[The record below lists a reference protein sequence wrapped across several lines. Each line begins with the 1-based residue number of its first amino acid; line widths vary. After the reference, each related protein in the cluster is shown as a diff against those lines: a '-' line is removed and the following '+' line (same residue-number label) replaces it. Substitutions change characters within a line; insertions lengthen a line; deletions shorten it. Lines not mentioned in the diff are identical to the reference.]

1 MEDSKKPIKV
11 AVTYRVCQHWRV
23 PIFARLSRHPRIQ
36 LTVLHGSS
44 VPNTKVTNG
53 DNLDDISHVE
63 HWTIKKS
70 GVQWVC
76 HPLIWVT
83 LLRMRPDV
91 ILSEGGSNFFTNFF
105 VLAYAMLTRTP
116 VVWWTLGELQGKRQ
130 LSLPSRI
137 FRAMMQWQERR
148 ASVYLGY
155 SSVALRYFQRMG
167 YPAERCFRA
176 VNCVDTERVFADIE
190 SRQTSV
196 AALRE
201 QIGLTDQTTTI
212 LFVGALVRSKKI
224 DRLLH
229 AYRSLRDE
237 YPDARLVIVG
247 DGPDRSRLEQLAAEQ
262 GIAEQTLF
270 AGQVVEQVSD
280 YFEIADVFVL
290 PGLGGLAVSEALAHG
305 LPVLCGLG
313 DGCEVDLVRN
323 GESGFR
329 ISSNEDE
336 VVVSAL
342 VEKLKTL
349 LGQPATLAIMKEN
362 ARNVILKEH
371 NVDTY
376 TANVVDA
383 IGYAATG
390 TRELPLPT
398 IQSFDAD

>member
-1 MEDSKKPIKV
+1 M
-11 AVTYRVCQHWRV
+11 
-23 PIFARLSRHPRIQ
+23 
-36 LTVLHGSS
+36 
-44 VPNTKVTNG
+44 
-53 DNLDDISHVE
+53 
-63 HWTIKKS
+63 
-70 GVQWVC
+70 
-76 HPLIWVT
+76 
-83 LLRMRPDV
+83 
-91 ILSEGGSNFFTNFF
+91 
-105 VLAYAMLTRTP
+105 
-116 VVWWTLGELQGKRQ
+116 
-130 LSLPSRI
+130 
-137 FRAMMQWQERR
+137 
-148 ASVYLGY
+148 
-155 SSVALRYFQRMG
+155 
-167 YPAERCFRA
+167 
-176 VNCVDTERVFADIE
+176 
-190 SRQTSV
+190 
-196 AALRE
+196 
-201 QIGLTDQTTTI
+201 
-212 LFVGALVRSKKI
+212 GALVRSKKI

-237 YPDARLVIVG
+237 YPNARLVIVG

-329 ISSNEDE
+329 ISSNDDE

-342 VEKLKTL
+342 IEKLKKL
-349 LGQPATLAIMKEN
+349 LGQPATLAAMKEN